1 LTTKKQQNSTPPSL
15 GIPGPARFLIIAAA
29 FVIVVAGMRAA
40 VEIIVPFLMSVFL
53 AVISTP
59 ALFWLKKKS
68 ISTPLAIVFVSLV
81 LLVGGIL
88 VGVIL
93 TTSIADFTKD
103 LPVYGNKLEREI
115 QKVENRWNNWFEE
128 RRISFR
134 KDKSSQSDTT
144 PANVDKSEETATTVE
159 TEPISSEP
167 ASEKQK
173 HKLSLSSFVNAEGVI
188 KIMGDLMGQLGGIV
202 TDGFL
207 IYLTMVFILLEASIL
222 PNKIKMVMQKNPEAF
237 GNLAKVADDIKKYLA
252 IKTAFSLVTGI
263 LVMSWLIILEV
274 KYPIVWG
281 LLAFLLNFVPAIG
294 SIIAAVPATLL
305 AFLQLGPSTAL
316 ITALGFLVV
325 NVVIGNLIEPRLM
338 GQRLGLSTLVVFL
351 SLVFWGWV
359 LGPMGM
365 LLSVPLTMTIK
376 IALQSHKETRSLS
389 LLLGS

>member
-29 FVIVVAGMRAA
+29 FVIVVAGMKAA

-144 PANVDKSEETATTVE
+144 PANMNKSEETATTVE
-159 TEPISSEP
+159 TEPISSELAP
-167 ASEKQK
+167 EKQK

-237 GNLAKVADDIKKYLA
+237 GNLAKVAGDIKKYLA

-274 KYPIVWG
+274 KYPVVWG
-281 LLAFLLNFVPAIG
+281 LLAFLLNFVPG
-294 SIIAAVPATLL
+294 LLPKNCSIFSESIVD
-305 AFLQLGPSTAL
+305 
-316 ITALGFLVV
+316 
-325 NVVIGNLIEPRLM
+325 
-338 GQRLGLSTLVVFL
+338 
-351 SLVFWGWV
+351 
-359 LGPMGM
+359 
-365 LLSVPLTMTIK
+365 
-376 IALQSHKETRSLS
+376 
-389 LLLGS
+389 